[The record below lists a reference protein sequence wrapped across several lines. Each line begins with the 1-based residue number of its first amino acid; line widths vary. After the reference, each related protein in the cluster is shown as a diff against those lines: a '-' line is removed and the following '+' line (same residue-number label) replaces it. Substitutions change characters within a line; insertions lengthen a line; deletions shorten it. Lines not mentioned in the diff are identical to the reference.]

1 MPLRKPLGLDCS
13 YPLPSMERYLI
24 EVRGKFYLETDQELE
39 NIPGDIYARIEE
51 GFRSSDDIID
61 IEIETYTLPPSGAS
75 D

>member
-1 MPLRKPLGLDCS
+1 
-13 YPLPSMERYLI
+13 MERYLI

-51 GFRSSDDIID
+51 SFRSSDDIID
-61 IEIETYTLPPSGAS
+61 IEIETYILPPSGAS

>member
-1 MPLRKPLGLDCS
+1 
-13 YPLPSMERYLI
+13 MERYLI

-61 IEIETYTLPPSGAS
+61 IEIETYILPPSGAS

>member
-1 MPLRKPLGLDCS
+1 
-13 YPLPSMERYLI
+13 MERYLI
-24 EVRGKFYLETDQELE
+24 EVRGKFYLETDRELE

-61 IEIETYTLPPSGAS
+61 IEIETYILPPSGAS